1 MGLSLFFKYVIRT
14 HLMMMGFLEHIRKRV
29 EGEFRSRF
37 VLLAYVFSL
46 TRELI
51 FFKNQDLVGNPSPD
65 LFFHKALVLLPCG
78 RIN

>member
-29 EGEFRSRF
+29 EGEFRSRV

-51 FFKNQDLVGNPSPD
+51 F
-65 LFFHKALVLLPCG
+65 
-78 RIN
+78 

>member
-51 FFKNQDLVGNPSPD
+51 F
-65 LFFHKALVLLPCG
+65 
-78 RIN
+78 